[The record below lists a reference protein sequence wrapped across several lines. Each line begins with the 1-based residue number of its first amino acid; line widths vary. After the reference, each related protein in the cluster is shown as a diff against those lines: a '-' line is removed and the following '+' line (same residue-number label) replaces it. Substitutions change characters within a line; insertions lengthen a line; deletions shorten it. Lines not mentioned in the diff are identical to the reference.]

1 MWLLCPAIFH
11 VSVFIFFLG
20 GIFRQFGGIFYNVG
34 HKLLEVKRI
43 LFCDN
48 GLAGFR
54 FKCLPRNAGHLAAA
68 FGNLLVFFKGLRLCS
83 LGNIRG
89 GGLGQHSQ
97 HKFQIGHV
105 VPEIFFCQTFQ
116 PLVLP
121 RGHAGPCA
129 GDFIGQDGVLLALL
143 HSALLPFVR

>member
-48 GLAGFR
+48 GLAG
-54 FKCLPRNAGHLAAA
+54 LPVDRNCSGKHSEGVYAGNDDDDGIHLYPGDPDHKRRDQVYQLDPVSADLSAVSVVDGSAADR
-68 FGNLLVFFKGLRLCS
+68 GNVC
-83 LGNIRG
+83 
-89 GGLGQHSQ
+89 
-97 HKFQIGHV
+97 
-105 VPEIFFCQTFQ
+105 CQYD
-116 PLVLP
+116 
-121 RGHAGPCA
+121 R
-129 GDFIGQDGVLLALL
+129 
-143 HSALLPFVR
+143 

>member
-48 GLAGFR
+48 RLAGFR
-54 FKCLPRNAGHLAAA
+54 FKSLPRNAGHLAAA
-68 FGNLLVFFKGLRLCS
+68 FGNLLVFFKGLWLCS
-83 LGNIRG
+83 FGNIRG
-89 GGLGQHSQ
+89 GGFRQHGQ
-97 HKFQIGHV
+97 HKFQISHT
-105 VPEIFFCQTFQ
+105 VPEIFFRQTF
-116 PLVLP
+116 
-121 RGHAGPCA
+121 
-129 GDFIGQDGVLLALL
+129 
-143 HSALLPFVR
+143 